1 MKNTFWLLEIN
12 QPDYCITPCLYTEY
26 EKGFARIWEYIKSYP
41 NSAAVHVLM
50 DEYRQDFLGGYTDA
64 NFYHYCEQNV
74 DWSWEEALDKYGMR
88 LVEVRVE
95 E

>member
-1 MKNTFWLLEIN
+1 MKNVFWLLEIN
-12 QPDYCITPCLYTEY
+12 QPDYYVTPCLYTEY

-41 NSAAVHVLM
+41 NSVAVGVLM

-64 NFYHYCEQNV
+64 NFYHYCENNV
-74 DWSWEEALDKYGMR
+74 DWSWEEALDKYGIR
-88 LVEVRVE
+88 LVKIYVE